1 MIVQYRTLII
11 FLTELAARCCYQ
23 HVAHAFASRTSSW
36 SFMKSQDMSMFK
48 AKAAK
53 ASHSDVAWW
62 MIDIALGAH
71 PVRYNLFLPCV
82 SDRVFFSESSWISCP
97 GPQSQTS
104 WQPDASNKENVDVDG
119 CLVVVVVVVV
129 VVSQWTMV
137 KQTKL
142 NWMAKSDTLCLF
154 ENTNILRFIQ
164 CSTLAQNPTT
174 KTAVA
179 KSVQYGHLML
189 YDPPHWKVN
198 CNFERDPG
206 SPCLEKHVMESRR
219 VEHSWASQ
227 NIWSTNVN
235 QESSSSCCGASA
247 TSSSSSSSSGGVTL
261 LRREEPHQVK
271 KNMKIPQEV
280 AMVIAQHLHVA

>member
-104 WQPDASNKENVDVDG
+104 SQPDAINKENVDVDG
-119 CLVVVVVVVV
+119 CVVVVVAAAAVV

-142 NWMAKSDTLCLF
+142 NWMANLDSLCLF
-154 ENTNILRFIQ
+154 ESINILRFIQ
-164 CSTLAQNPTT
+164 CSTLAQNTTT

-179 KSVQYGHLML
+179 KSV
-189 YDPPHWKVN
+189 
-198 CNFERDPG
+198 
-206 SPCLEKHVMESRR
+206 
-219 VEHSWASQ
+219 
-227 NIWSTNVN
+227 
-235 QESSSSCCGASA
+235 
-247 TSSSSSSSSGGVTL
+247 
-261 LRREEPHQVK
+261 
-271 KNMKIPQEV
+271 
-280 AMVIAQHLHVA
+280 